1 MCCTCVVFVLI
12 VSPTLIIVTT
22 SIELNEVSH
31 KTARWDSTCKIKN
44 VLFLCSWSRSESELT
59 KAQHKC
65 SSQSSVN
72 FLPSLNV
79 CEVKFNAV
87 YHHVGLDTRGEEVC
101 CPRRCPR
108 LQEVYRPGREQREWY
123 AAVHPFTWQWQQLT
137 RWWWRRWGWGVER
150 RLEFLQLLQSVGILV
165 RGLIFSSYLRSSTVF
180 RELSTSSFSLPWP
193 PESQCPPVSIFSVLT
208 YTSCANSPSLR
219 LSHWWTHL
227 CVLRE

>member
-1 MCCTCVVFVLI
+1 MLI

-31 KTARWDSTCKIKN
+31 KTAQPLRLNMFYFSALEAGVNLNLLKLSTN
-44 VLFLCSWSRSESELT
+44 
-59 KAQHKC
+59 

-108 LQEVYRPGREQREWY
+108 LQEVYRPGREQRE
-123 AAVHPFTWQWQQLT
+123 
-137 RWWWRRWGWGVER
+137 
-150 RLEFLQLLQSVGILV
+150 
-165 RGLIFSSYLRSSTVF
+165 
-180 RELSTSSFSLPWP
+180 
-193 PESQCPPVSIFSVLT
+193 
-208 YTSCANSPSLR
+208 
-219 LSHWWTHL
+219 
-227 CVLRE
+227 